1 MFMLMTLQHLSA
13 QCTATYTVG
22 SNTAYP
28 LLSTAPAGVSALTS
42 GQSVKIDGTF
52 TVDAGT
58 WNLSIND
65 IYFATTASEIIVNA
79 STTLNAS
86 TSNFQPCPG
95 VA

>member
-1 MFMLMTLQHLSA
+1 MKNNLLRCLRVSPLWCMIMLMTLQQLSA

-42 GQSVKIDGTF
+42 GQSVKINGTF

-58 WNLSIND
+58 
-65 IYFATTASEIIVNA
+65 
-79 STTLNAS
+79 
-86 TSNFQPCPG
+86 
-95 VA
+95 